1 MRHKSEIMKKIYPL
15 IIVLIAHFANAQ
27 SKDISKIQLKN
38 SAQTLIDSKDGN
50 LLMAAYGEVHFNQP
64 FAENIQYNG
73 SLDVHRQVLLFGY
86 KFDSKTS
93 FITEIEI
100 EHIKEVYL
108 EQAFL
113 NYKAKPWLNL
123 QAGLM
128 LIPMGIVNEYHEPT
142 TFNGVERPMIN
153 NVIIPTTW
161 REIGAGIAGNL
172 SDIGLRYQVYAVNG
186 PLGYDN
192 GPKLSGRKP
201 IRGARQKGSQVTISD
216 FDLSGRLTY
225 YGIKGLNFGFSGYFG
240 QTESS
245 LFNNLN
251 QDSTMLSRQADSS
264 SIGINMIS
272 SDFRYQLKNFEA
284 RGEFIWMNLKNT
296 NEYNAITDQDLG
308 QTAYGYYAEVGYNIG
323 SIFNLK
329 NKLVPFIRYSNYDT
343 HHKVSTNQI
352 RNLNYNNEVI
362 TTGISCFLNP
372 NFVVKAD
379 YQKQKNGKNIASNT
393 FNAGVGYW
401 FR

>member
-1 MRHKSEIMKKIYPL
+1 
-15 IIVLIAHFANAQ
+15 
-27 SKDISKIQLKN
+27 
-38 SAQTLIDSKDGN
+38 
-50 LLMAAYGEVHFNQP
+50 
-64 FAENIQYNG
+64 
-73 SLDVHRQVLLFGY
+73 
-86 KFDSKTS
+86 
-93 FITEIEI
+93 
-100 EHIKEVYL
+100 
-108 EQAFL
+108 
-113 NYKAKPWLNL
+113 
-123 QAGLM
+123 
-128 LIPMGIVNEYHEPT
+128 
-142 TFNGVERPMIN
+142 
-153 NVIIPTTW
+153 
-161 REIGAGIAGNL
+161 
-172 SDIGLRYQVYAVNG
+172 
-186 PLGYDN
+186 
-192 GPKLSGRKP
+192 
-201 IRGARQKGSQVTISD
+201 
-216 FDLSGRLTY
+216 
-225 YGIKGLNFGFSGYFG
+225 
-240 QTESS
+240 
-245 LFNNLN
+245 
-251 QDSTMLSRQADSS
+251 MLSRQADSS